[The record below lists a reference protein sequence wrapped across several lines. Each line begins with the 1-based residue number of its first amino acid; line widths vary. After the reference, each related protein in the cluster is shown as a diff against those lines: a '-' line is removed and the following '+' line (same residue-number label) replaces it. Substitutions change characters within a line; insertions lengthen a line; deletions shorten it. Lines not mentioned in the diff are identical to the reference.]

1 MKQGKL
7 NTKLIPQPKST
18 RQPMLVRGSLLNS
31 LVAQVNTNTIALR
44 PPRLVEAILTQ
55 IAKEGELVEDTNA
68 TVDVAT
74 ALEDTGWSD
83 IWNEISKT
91 TETVR
96 VENPDDAT
104 QYVDISRRVASQFR
118 DLHGNVVLML
128 FDNTDLEA

>member
-31 LVAQVNTNTIALR
+31 IVTQVNTNTIALR
-44 PPRLVEAILTQ
+44 PPRLAEAILTQ
-55 IAKEGELVEDTNA
+55 IAEEGELVEDTNE
-68 TVDVAT
+68 TVDTAA

-96 VENPDDAT
+96 VENPEDSE
-104 QYVDISRRVASQFR
+104 QYVDVSRRVASQFR
-118 DLHGNVVLML
+118 SLNGTVVLML
-128 FDNTDLEA
+128 FDNSDLET